1 MRLDIFISS
10 EMRFCSREKAR
21 YYIKNGDV
29 SVNGTVI
36 EKPSYDVSEK
46 DGVEIRDS
54 IGFVGKG
61 GLKLKKAI
69 ESFRLNFFDKTV
81 LDVGASTGG
90 FTDCALQNGAKKVYA
105 VDVGHGQLDP
115 KLASNDRVVNFEGRN
130 ILDISPENIDKTDI
144 VVSDVSFVSIK
155 KILFHISNFI
165 DEYGQIICLVK
176 PQFEVGK
183 KRLKN
188 GVVSDEKTHVEVVS
202 DILDYA
208 ESLGLTVSGLDFSP
222 IKGGEGNIEFL
233 LYLTKKCVENN
244 NRYKN
249 NGTKSTR
256 NVKRAVIA

>member
-10 EMRFCSREKAR
+10 EMRFCSSEKAR

-233 LYLTKKCVENN
+233 LYLTKNSALKTTTDIKTTV
-244 NRYKN
+244 
-249 NGTKSTR
+249 R
-256 NVKRAVIA
+256 NAHETLKGR

>member
-1 MRLDIFISS
+1 
-10 EMRFCSREKAR
+10 MRFCSREKAR

-176 PQFEVGK
+176 PQFEGGK

-233 LYLTKKCVENN
+233 LYLTKNSALKTTTDIKTTVRKAHETLKG
-244 NRYKN
+244 R
-249 NGTKSTR
+249 
-256 NVKRAVIA
+256 

>member
-1 MRLDIFISS
+1 
-10 EMRFCSREKAR
+10 MRFCSREKAR

-46 DGVEIRDS
+46 DGIEIRDS

-155 KILFHISNFI
+155 KLLFHISNFI

-233 LYLTKKCVENN
+233 LYLTKNSALKTTTDIKTTVRKAHETLKG
-244 NRYKN
+244 R
-249 NGTKSTR
+249 
-256 NVKRAVIA
+256 

>member
-1 MRLDIFISS
+1 
-10 EMRFCSREKAR
+10 MRFCSREKAR

-46 DGVEIRDS
+46 DGVEIRES

-155 KILFHISNFI
+155 KLLFHISNFI

-233 LYLTKKCVENN
+233 LYLTKNSALKTTTDIKTTVRKAHETLKG
-244 NRYKN
+244 R
-249 NGTKSTR
+249 
-256 NVKRAVIA
+256 

>member
-130 ILDISPENIDKTDI
+130 ILDISPENIDKTEI

-233 LYLTKKCVENN
+233 LYLTKNSAIKTTVRKAHETLKG
-244 NRYKN
+244 R
-249 NGTKSTR
+249 
-256 NVKRAVIA
+256 

>member
-1 MRLDIFISS
+1 
-10 EMRFCSREKAR
+10 MRFCSREKAR

-155 KILFHISNFI
+155 KFLFHISNFI

-233 LYLTKKCVENN
+233 LYLTKNSALKTTTDIKTTVRKAHETLKG
-244 NRYKN
+244 R
-249 NGTKSTR
+249 
-256 NVKRAVIA
+256 

>member
-1 MRLDIFISS
+1 
-10 EMRFCSREKAR
+10 MRFCSREKAR

-105 VDVGHGQLDP
+105 VDVGHGQLAP

-233 LYLTKKCVENN
+233 LYLTKNSALKTTIDIKTTVRKAHETLKG
-244 NRYKN
+244 R
-249 NGTKSTR
+249 
-256 NVKRAVIA
+256 

>member
-1 MRLDIFISS
+1 
-10 EMRFCSREKAR
+10 MRFCSREKAR

-233 LYLTKKCVENN
+233 LYLTK
-244 NRYKN
+244 NRALKTTTDIKTTVRKAHETLK
-249 NGTKSTR
+249 GR
-256 NVKRAVIA
+256 

>member
-188 GVVSDEKTHVEVVS
+188 GVVSDAKTHVEVVS

-233 LYLTKKCVENN
+233 LYLTKNSALKTTTDIKTTVRKAHETLKG
-244 NRYKN
+244 R
-249 NGTKSTR
+249 
-256 NVKRAVIA
+256 

>member
-1 MRLDIFISS
+1 
-10 EMRFCSREKAR
+10 MRFCSREKAR

-144 VVSDVSFVSIK
+144 GVSDVSFVSIK
-155 KILFHISNFI
+155 KLLFHISNFI

-233 LYLTKKCVENN
+233 LYLTKNSALKTTTDIKTTVRKAHETLKG
-244 NRYKN
+244 R
-249 NGTKSTR
+249 
-256 NVKRAVIA
+256 

>member
-1 MRLDIFISS
+1 
-10 EMRFCSREKAR
+10 MRFCSREKAR

-81 LDVGASTGG
+81 LDVGASSGG

-130 ILDISPENIDKTDI
+130 ILDISPENIDKTEI

-233 LYLTKKCVENN
+233 LYLTKNSALKTTTDIKTTVRKAHETLKG
-244 NRYKN
+244 R
-249 NGTKSTR
+249 
-256 NVKRAVIA
+256 

>member
-1 MRLDIFISS
+1 MRI
-10 EMRFCSREKAR
+10 CSREKAR

-46 DGVEIRDS
+46 DGIEIRDS

-81 LDVGASTGG
+81 LAVGASTGG

-233 LYLTKKCVENN
+233 LYLTKNSALKTITDIKTTVRKAHETLKG
-244 NRYKN
+244 R
-249 NGTKSTR
+249 
-256 NVKRAVIA
+256 

>member
-1 MRLDIFISS
+1 
-10 EMRFCSREKAR
+10 MRFCSREKAR

-29 SVNGTVI
+29 SVNGKVI

-46 DGVEIRDS
+46 DGVEISDS

-155 KILFHISNFI
+155 KILSHISNFI

-233 LYLTKKCVENN
+233 LYLTKNSALKTTTDIKTTVRKAHETLKG
-244 NRYKN
+244 R
-249 NGTKSTR
+249 
-256 NVKRAVIA
+256 

>member
-1 MRLDIFISS
+1 
-10 EMRFCSREKAR
+10 MRFCSREKAR

-155 KILFHISNFI
+155 KILSHISNFI

-233 LYLTKKCVENN
+233 LYLA
-244 NRYKN
+244 KN
-249 NGTKSTR
+249 SALKTTTDIKTTVRKAHETLKGR
-256 NVKRAVIA
+256 

>member
-183 KRLKN
+183 KRLICSYFWHRDADPEPTARDPWI
-188 GVVSDEKTHVEVVS
+188 GIAMLPVMIAGAVVGIAALAVV
-202 DILDYA
+202 
-208 ESLGLTVSGLDFSP
+208 TF
-222 IKGGEGNIEFL
+222 
-233 LYLTKKCVENN
+233 
-244 NRYKN
+244 
-249 NGTKSTR
+249 
-256 NVKRAVIA
+256 

>member
-233 LYLTKKCVENN
+233 LYLTKNSALKTTTDIKTMVRKAHETLKG
-244 NRYKN
+244 R
-249 NGTKSTR
+249 
-256 NVKRAVIA
+256 

>member
-1 MRLDIFISS
+1 MRI
-10 EMRFCSREKAR
+10 CSREKAR

-46 DGVEIRDS
+46 DGIEIRDS

-144 VVSDVSFVSIK
+144 VVSDASFVSIK

-233 LYLTKKCVENN
+233 LYLTKNSALKTTTDIKTTV
-244 NRYKN
+244 
-249 NGTKSTR
+249 R
-256 NVKRAVIA
+256 NAHETLKGR

>member
-1 MRLDIFISS
+1 
-10 EMRFCSREKAR
+10 MRFCSREKAR

-46 DGVEIRDS
+46 DDIEIRDS

-69 ESFRLNFFDKTV
+69 ESFKLNFFDKTV

-105 VDVGHGQLDP
+105 VDVGHGQLDQ

-130 ILDISPENIDKTDI
+130 IIDISPENIDKTDI

-155 KILFHISNFI
+155 KILSHISNFI
-165 DEYGQIICLVK
+165 DEDGQIICLVK

-183 KRLKN
+183 KRFKN

-202 DILDYA
+202 DILGYA

-233 LYLTKKCVENN
+233 LYLTKNSALKTTTDIKATVRKAHETLKG
-244 NRYKN
+244 R
-249 NGTKSTR
+249 
-256 NVKRAVIA
+256 

>member
-1 MRLDIFISS
+1 M
-10 EMRFCSREKAR
+10 
-21 YYIKNGDV
+21 
-29 SVNGTVI
+29 
-36 EKPSYDVSEK
+36 
-46 DGVEIRDS
+46 
-54 IGFVGKG
+54 
-61 GLKLKKAI
+61 
-69 ESFRLNFFDKTV
+69 NFFDKTV
-81 LDVGASTGG
+81 LDVGAYTGG

-155 KILFHISNFI
+155 KLLFHISNFI

-233 LYLTKKCVENN
+233 LYLTKNSALKITTDINTTV
-244 NRYKN
+244 
-249 NGTKSTR
+249 R
-256 NVKRAVIA
+256 NAHDTLKGR

>member
-1 MRLDIFISS
+1 MRY
-10 EMRFCSREKAR
+10 CSREKAR

-233 LYLTKKCVENN
+233 LYLTKNSALKTTTDIKTTVRKAHETLKG
-244 NRYKN
+244 R
-249 NGTKSTR
+249 
-256 NVKRAVIA
+256 

>member
-1 MRLDIFISS
+1 
-10 EMRFCSREKAR
+10 MRFCSREKAR

-90 FTDCALQNGAKKVYA
+90 FTDCALLNGAKKVYA

-233 LYLTKKCVENN
+233 LYLTKNSALKTTTDIKTTVRKAHETLKG
-244 NRYKN
+244 R
-249 NGTKSTR
+249 
-256 NVKRAVIA
+256 

>member
-1 MRLDIFISS
+1 
-10 EMRFCSREKAR
+10 MRFCSREKAR

-130 ILDISPENIDKTDI
+130 ILNISPENIDKTDI

-233 LYLTKKCVENN
+233 LYLTKNSALKTTTDIKTTVRKAHETLKG
-244 NRYKN
+244 R
-249 NGTKSTR
+249 
-256 NVKRAVIA
+256 

>member
-1 MRLDIFISS
+1 
-10 EMRFCSREKAR
+10 MRFCSREKAR

-46 DGVEIRDS
+46 DVVEIRDS

-155 KILFHISNFI
+155 KILLHISNFI

-233 LYLTKKCVENN
+233 LYLTKNSALKTTTDIKTTVRKAHETLKG
-244 NRYKN
+244 R
-249 NGTKSTR
+249 
-256 NVKRAVIA
+256 

>member
-233 LYLTKKCVENN
+233 LYLTKNSALKTTIDIKTTVRKAHETLKG
-244 NRYKN
+244 R
-249 NGTKSTR
+249 
-256 NVKRAVIA
+256 

>member
-1 MRLDIFISS
+1 
-10 EMRFCSREKAR
+10 MRFCSREKAR

-115 KLASNDRVVNFEGRN
+115 KLASNDRVVNF
-130 ILDISPENIDKTDI
+130 LDISPENIDKTDI

-188 GVVSDEKTHVEVVS
+188 GVVSDAKTHVEVVS

-233 LYLTKKCVENN
+233 LYLTKNSALKTTTDIKTTVRKAHETLKG
-244 NRYKN
+244 R
-249 NGTKSTR
+249 
-256 NVKRAVIA
+256 

>member
-1 MRLDIFISS
+1 
-10 EMRFCSREKAR
+10 MRFCSREKAR

-233 LYLTKKCVENN
+233 LYLTKNSALKTTTDIKTTVRKAHETLKG
-244 NRYKN
+244 R
-249 NGTKSTR
+249 
-256 NVKRAVIA
+256 

>member
-1 MRLDIFISS
+1 
-10 EMRFCSREKAR
+10 MRFCSREKAR

-46 DGVEIRDS
+46 DVVEIRDS

-115 KLASNDRVVNFEGRN
+115 KLASNDRVVNFEGHN

-233 LYLTKKCVENN
+233 LYLTKNSALKTTTDIKTTVRKAHETLKG
-244 NRYKN
+244 R
-249 NGTKSTR
+249 
-256 NVKRAVIA
+256 

>member
-1 MRLDIFISS
+1 
-10 EMRFCSREKAR
+10 MRFCSREKAR

-46 DGVEIRDS
+46 DGIEIRDS

-90 FTDCALQNGAKKVYA
+90 FTDCALQNDAKKVYA

-208 ESLGLTVSGLDFSP
+208 ENLGLTVSGLDFSP

-233 LYLTKKCVENN
+233 LYLTKNSALKTTTDIKTTVRKAHETLKG
-244 NRYKN
+244 R
-249 NGTKSTR
+249 
-256 NVKRAVIA
+256 

>member
-1 MRLDIFISS
+1 
-10 EMRFCSREKAR
+10 MRFCSREKAR

-233 LYLTKKCVENN
+233 LYLTKNSALKTTTDIKTTV
-244 NRYKN
+244 
-249 NGTKSTR
+249 R
-256 NVKRAVIA
+256 NAHETLKGR

>member
-1 MRLDIFISS
+1 
-10 EMRFCSREKAR
+10 MRFCSREKAR

-29 SVNGTVI
+29 SVNGSVI

-46 DGVEIRDS
+46 DDVEIRDS

-165 DEYGQIICLVK
+165 DEYGQIMCLVK

-233 LYLTKKCVENN
+233 LYLTKNSALKTTTDIKTTVRKAHETLKG
-244 NRYKN
+244 R
-249 NGTKSTR
+249 
-256 NVKRAVIA
+256 

>member
-1 MRLDIFISS
+1 
-10 EMRFCSREKAR
+10 MRFCSREKAR

-46 DGVEIRDS
+46 DGIEIRDS

-188 GVVSDEKTHVEVVS
+188 GVVSDAKTHVEVVS

-233 LYLTKKCVENN
+233 LYLTKNSALKTTTDIKTTVRKAHETLKG
-244 NRYKN
+244 R
-249 NGTKSTR
+249 
-256 NVKRAVIA
+256 

>member
-1 MRLDIFISS
+1 
-10 EMRFCSREKAR
+10 MRFCSREKAR

-155 KILFHISNFI
+155 KILIHISNFI

-188 GVVSDEKTHVEVVS
+188 GVVSDAKTHVEVVS

-233 LYLTKKCVENN
+233 LYLTKNSALKTTTDIKTTVRKAHETLKG
-244 NRYKN
+244 R
-249 NGTKSTR
+249 
-256 NVKRAVIA
+256 

>member
-1 MRLDIFISS
+1 
-10 EMRFCSREKAR
+10 MRFCSREKAR

-130 ILDISPENIDKTDI
+130 ILDISPENIDKTEI

-233 LYLTKKCVENN
+233 LYLTKNSALKTTTDIKTTVRKAHETLKG
-244 NRYKN
+244 R
-249 NGTKSTR
+249 
-256 NVKRAVIA
+256 

>member
-1 MRLDIFISS
+1 
-10 EMRFCSREKAR
+10 MRFCSREKAR

-36 EKPSYDVSEK
+36 EKPSYDVAEK
-46 DGVEIRDS
+46 DCIEIRDS

-69 ESFRLNFFDKTV
+69 ESFKLNFFDKTV

-105 VDVGHGQLDP
+105 VDVGHGQLDSN
-115 KLASNDRVVNFEGRN
+115 LASDGRVENFEGCN
-130 ILDISPENIDKTDI
+130 ILDISPENIDETDI
-144 VVSDVSFVSIK
+144 VVSDVSFVSLK
-155 KILFHISNFI
+155 KILPHILNFI
-165 DEYGQIICLVK
+165 DENGQIICLIK

-188 GVVSDEKTHVEVVS
+188 GVVSDEKTHIEVVS

-233 LYLTKKCVENN
+233 LYLTKNSAL
-244 NRYKN
+244 
-249 NGTKSTR
+249 KSTIE
-256 NVKRAVIA
+256 VKTTVRTAHETLKGR

>member
-1 MRLDIFISS
+1 
-10 EMRFCSREKAR
+10 MRFCSREKAR

-130 ILDISPENIDKTDI
+130 ILDISPENIDKTEI

-233 LYLTKKCVENN
+233 LYLTKNSALKTTTDIKTTVRKAHEMLKG
-244 NRYKN
+244 R
-249 NGTKSTR
+249 
-256 NVKRAVIA
+256 

>member
-1 MRLDIFISS
+1 
-10 EMRFCSREKAR
+10 MRFCSREKAR

-29 SVNGTVI
+29 FVNGTVI

-61 GLKLKKAI
+61 WLKLKKAI
-69 ESFRLNFFDKTV
+69 ESFRLKFFDKTV

-233 LYLTKKCVENN
+233 LYLTKNSALKTTTDIKTTVRKAHETLKG
-244 NRYKN
+244 R
-249 NGTKSTR
+249 
-256 NVKRAVIA
+256 

>member
-1 MRLDIFISS
+1 MRLDVFISS

-105 VDVGHGQLDP
+105 VDVGHGQLYP

-233 LYLTKKCVENN
+233 LYLTKNSALKTTIDIKTTVRKAHETLKG
-244 NRYKN
+244 R
-249 NGTKSTR
+249 
-256 NVKRAVIA
+256 

>member
-1 MRLDIFISS
+1 
-10 EMRFCSREKAR
+10 MRFCSREKAR

-46 DGVEIRDS
+46 DDVEIRDS

-115 KLASNDRVVNFEGRN
+115 KLASNDRVVNFMGRN

-155 KILFHISNFI
+155 KILLHISNFI

-233 LYLTKKCVENN
+233 LYLTKNSALKTTTDIKTTVRKAHETLKG
-244 NRYKN
+244 R
-249 NGTKSTR
+249 
-256 NVKRAVIA
+256 